1 MGEESM
7 KTMQL
12 IDAQCRVEQA
22 QQILN
27 LWLES
32 CNDDTDQ
39 VERTMVC
46 AMITLLDGVPESIR
60 AFNNSTPAAQL
71 REAK

>member
-1 MGEESM
+1 M
-7 KTMQL
+7 KPMQL

-22 QQILN
+22 QQILR

-46 AMITLLDGVPESIR
+46 VMTTLLDGVPESIQ
-60 AFNNSTPAAQL
+60 AFNNGMPTVQL

>member
-1 MGEESM
+1 MA
-7 KTMQL
+7 TMQL
-12 IDAQCRVEQA
+12 IDAQCRIEQA

-32 CNDDTDQ
+32 CNDGTDQ

-60 AFNNSTPAAQL
+60 AFNNGTPAALL

>member
-1 MGEESM
+1 M
-7 KTMQL
+7 KPMQL
-12 IDAQCRVEQA
+12 IDTQCRVEQA
-22 QQILN
+22 QQVLN

-32 CNDDTDQ
+32 CNDDTDE

-60 AFNNSTPAAQL
+60 AFNNGAPMPQL
-71 REAK
+71 REAQ

>member
-1 MGEESM
+1 M
-7 KTMQL
+7 KPMQL

-46 AMITLLDGVPESIR
+46 AMITLLDGVPGSIR
-60 AFNNSTPAAQL
+60 AFNNGSAAGEQ
-71 REAK
+71 

>member
-1 MGEESM
+1 M

-60 AFNNSTPAAQL
+60 AFNNGSAAGEQ
-71 REAK
+71 

>member
-1 MGEESM
+1 M

-12 IDAQCRVEQA
+12 IDAQCRIEQA

-32 CNDDTDQ
+32 CNDDADQ

-46 AMITLLDGVPESIR
+46 AMITLLNGVPESIR
-60 AFNNSTPAAQL
+60 AFNNGTPAAQL

>member
-1 MGEESM
+1 M

-12 IDAQCRVEQA
+12 IDAQCRIEQA

-46 AMITLLDGVPESIR
+46 AMIALLDGVPESIR
-60 AFNNSTPAAQL
+60 AFNNGTPAAPL

>member
-1 MGEESM
+1 MM
-7 KTMQL
+7 PMQL

-60 AFNNSTPAAQL
+60 AFNNGTPAAQL

>member
-1 MGEESM
+1 
-7 KTMQL
+7 MQL

-60 AFNNSTPAAQL
+60 AFNNGTPAAQL
-71 REAK
+71 REVK

>member
-1 MGEESM
+1 M
-7 KTMQL
+7 KPMQL

-22 QQILN
+22 QQILR

-46 AMITLLDGVPESIR
+46 AMITLLNGVPESIR
-60 AFNNSTPAAQL
+60 AFNNGMSTVQL

>member
-1 MGEESM
+1 M

-60 AFNNSTPAAQL
+60 AFNNGTPAAHL
-71 REAK
+71 REVK

>member
-1 MGEESM
+1 M
-7 KTMQL
+7 KPMQL

-60 AFNNSTPAAQL
+60 TFNNGTPAAQL

>member
-1 MGEESM
+1 M

-32 CNDDTDQ
+32 CNDRTDQ

-46 AMITLLDGVPESIR
+46 AMITLLDGVPDSIR
-60 AFNNSTPAAQL
+60 AFNNGSAAGEQ
-71 REAK
+71 